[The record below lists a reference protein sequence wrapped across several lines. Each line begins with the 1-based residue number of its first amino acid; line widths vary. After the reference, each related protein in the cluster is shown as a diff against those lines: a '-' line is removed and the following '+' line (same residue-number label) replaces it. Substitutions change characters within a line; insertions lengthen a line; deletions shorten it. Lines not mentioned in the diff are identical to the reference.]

1 VQATVDDIKDH
12 ASRLRSAGA
21 RLLCGMVSDSGGVL
35 RAKSV
40 PAARMEAF
48 ATAGMGAS
56 VTWPVFC
63 VDNHV
68 AMTDEIGVTGDLRLV
83 ADLSGAVVLD
93 DGFAWAPADV
103 HTQDGNRSAL
113 CWRDVACRQVD
124 RVARM
129 GIDVL
134 AGFEMEFTVMDATG
148 TRIGDERGWTAYGAG
163 EFSML
168 SGFAADITDRLAAAG
183 VPVEQIHAEYG
194 MGQYELSL
202 PPASLVAAADAV
214 LLARTVIGR
223 VARERNL
230 LVSFSPMPFEGGS
243 GNGGHLHLS
252 FTRDGR
258 PLLSG
263 GAGGAGMTPDGEHL
277 VAGLVEHLP
286 ETIAVLAG
294 SVVSTDRLV
303 PGHWS
308 GAYSCWGVENREAAV
323 RLLTATPGNPHG
335 ANVEVKCIDGAA
347 NPYVAAGL
355 LLGIAAN
362 GLDAGLP
369 LPAEVPGDPTALS
382 KAAAADA
389 HLRRLPD
396 TLPGALDAF
405 AASAATTAIVGP
417 ELKAAI
423 AAVRSHELE
432 AYPDADRY
440 RQTRFAW
447 SA

>member
-1 VQATVDDIKDH
+1 MI
-12 ASRLRSAGA
+12 
-21 RLLCGMVSDSGGVL
+21 SDSGGVL

-40 PAARMEAF
+40 PAARLEAF
-48 ATAGMGAS
+48 GTAGMGAS

-63 VDNHV
+63 VDNYV

-83 ADLSGAVVLD
+83 ADLSAAVVLD

-103 HTQDGNRSAL
+103 HTQDGTTSSL
-113 CWRDVACRQVD
+113 CWRDVVRRQVE
-124 RVARM
+124 RFAGM
-129 GIDVL
+129 GIAVL
-134 AGFEMEFTVMDATG
+134 AGFEMEFTVTDAAG
-148 TRIGDERGWTAYGAG
+148 ARIGDERGWIAYGAG
-163 EFSML
+163 EFSAL
-168 SGFAADITDRLAAAG
+168 SGFAMDVVDRLAGAG

-194 MGQYELSL
+194 VGQYELSL
-202 PPASLVAAADAV
+202 PPAPPVAAADAV

-223 VARERNL
+223 VARERGL
-230 LVSFSPMPFEGGS
+230 LVSFSPMPFEGGA

-252 FTRDGR
+252 FARDGA

-263 GAGGAGMTPDGEHL
+263 GTGAAGLTPDGEHL

-308 GAYSCWGVENREAAV
+308 GAFSCWGVENREAAV

-347 NPYVAAGL
+347 NPYLATGL
-355 LLGIAAN
+355 LLGLAAD

-369 LPAEVPGDPTALS
+369 LPTEVPGDPTALGE
-382 KAAAADA
+382 ADARDA

-396 TLPGALDAF
+396 TLQGALDAF
-405 AASAATTAIVGP
+405 AASGATTAIIGP
-417 ELKAAI
+417 ELKSAI
-423 AAVRSHELE
+423 VAVRTYELK

-440 RQTRFAW
+440 EQTRFAW